1 MKTIQELEEKLT
13 FHWNREAITCVLVS
27 TSLWR
32 KLNEGLPPGV
42 RDPQKLHIET
52 FVGIPIKECCYLEG
66 ENYIIQTKELE
77 KQMRVGFVYGNLAIE
92 NPYVTREMVEEQDN
106 G

>member
-1 MKTIQELEEKLT
+1 MKTIQELEEKLL
-13 FHWNREAITCVLVS
+13 FCEDRDAITCVLVS

-32 KLNEGLPPGV
+32 KLNGGLPSAA
-42 RDPQKLHIET
+42 RDPQKLEIET

-77 KQMRVGFVYGNLAIE
+77 KQMRFDFVYGNLTIE
-92 NPYVTREMVEEQDN
+92 NPYVTREMVE
-106 G
+106 